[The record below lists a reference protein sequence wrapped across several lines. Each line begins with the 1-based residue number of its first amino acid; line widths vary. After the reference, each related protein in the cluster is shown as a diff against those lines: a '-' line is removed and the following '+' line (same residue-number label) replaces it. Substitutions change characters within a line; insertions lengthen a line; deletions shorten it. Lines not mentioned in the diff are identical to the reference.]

1 MTKKTNLLDLNKA
14 IKDLDGKEIEGSNLG
29 KLVAQML
36 VTATKGDALKYMAW
50 ALKLH
55 NQESLDLDP
64 SDKETLKNFIK
75 EHEQLT
81 ILSKAQILECFN

>member
-1 MTKKTNLLDLNKA
+1 MKKVDLNKA
-14 IKDLDGKEIEGSNLG
+14 IKDLDGIELEGSNLG

-36 VTATKGDALKYMAW
+36 VTSSKGDALKYMAW

-55 NQESLDLDP
+55 AGESLELDP

-75 EHEQLT
+75 DHDQLT
-81 ILSKAQILECFN
+81 ILSKAQMLNCFE

>member
-1 MTKKTNLLDLNKA
+1 MKKINLNKA
-14 IKDLDGKEIEGSNLG
+14 ITDLDGKDIEGSNLG

-36 VTATKGDALKYMAW
+36 ASASKGDALKYMAW

-55 NQESLDLDP
+55 AGEELELDP

-75 EHEQLT
+75 DHDQLT
-81 ILSKAQILECFN
+81 VLSKAQMLQCFE

>member
-1 MTKKTNLLDLNKA
+1 MKTIDLNKS

-36 VTATKGDALKYMAW
+36 VTSSKGDALKFMAW

-55 NQESLDLDP
+55 AGETLELDP
-64 SDKETLKNFIK
+64 SDKETLRNFIK
-75 EHEQLT
+75 DHEQLT
-81 ILSKAQILECFN
+81 ILSKAQMLQCFE

>member
-1 MTKKTNLLDLNKA
+1 MKKINLNKA
-14 IKDLDGKEIEGSNLG
+14 ITDLDGKDIEGSNLG

-36 VTATKGDALKYMAW
+36 ASASRGDALKYMAW

-55 NQESLDLDP
+55 AGEELELDP

-75 EHEQLT
+75 DHEQLT
-81 ILSKAQILECFN
+81 VLSKAQMLQCFE

>member
-1 MTKKTNLLDLNKA
+1 MATKKLDLNKA

-36 VTATKGDALKYMAW
+36 ITATKGDALKYMSW

-55 NQESLDLDP
+55 AGESLDLDP
-64 SDKETLKNFIK
+64 SDKEVLKNFIK
-75 EHEQLT
+75 DHEQLT
-81 ILSKAQILECFN
+81 ILSKAQMLECFN

>member
-1 MTKKTNLLDLNKA
+1 MKKDSTLNLNKA

-36 VTATKGDALKYMAW
+36 VSATKGDALKFMSW

-55 NQESLDLDP
+55 ANEALDLDP

-75 EHEQLT
+75 EHDQLT
-81 ILSKAQILECFN
+81 ILSKAQMLECFA

>member
-1 MTKKTNLLDLNKA
+1 MKKINLNKA
-14 IKDLDGKEIEGSNLG
+14 ITDLDGNAIEGSNLG

-36 VTATKGDALKYMAW
+36 VTSSKGDALKYMAW

-55 NQESLDLDP
+55 AGEELELDP

-75 EHEQLT
+75 DHDQLT
-81 ILSKAQILECFN
+81 VLSKAQMLQCFE

>member
-1 MTKKTNLLDLNKA
+1 MANKKIDLNKA

-36 VTATKGDALKYMAW
+36 ASANKGDALKYMSW

-55 NQESLDLDP
+55 EGKSIELDP
-64 SDKETLKNFIK
+64 SDLETLKNFVK
-75 EHEQLT
+75 DHEQLT
-81 ILSKAQILECFN
+81 NLSKAQILEVF

>member
-1 MTKKTNLLDLNKA
+1 MHLKIDLNKA

-36 VTATKGDALKYMAW
+36 VSASKGDALKYMSW

-55 NQESLDLDP
+55 NGEGLELDP
-64 SDKETLKNFIK
+64 TDKDVLKNFIK
-75 EHEQLT
+75 DHDQLT
-81 ILSKAQILECFN
+81 ILSKAQMLECFS

>member
-1 MTKKTNLLDLNKA
+1 MANKTIDLNKA
-14 IKDLDGKEIEGSNLG
+14 IKDLDDKEIEGSNLG

-36 VTATKGDALKYMAW
+36 VLASKGDALKYMAW

-55 NQESLDLDP
+55 VGETLDLDP
-64 SDKETLKNFIK
+64 SDAETLKNFIK

-81 ILSKAQILECFN
+81 ILSKAQMLECF

>member
-1 MTKKTNLLDLNKA
+1 MKKINLNKA
-14 IKDLDGKEIEGSNLG
+14 IKDLDGNDIEGSNLG

-36 VTATKGDALKYMAW
+36 VTSSKGDALKFMAW

-55 NQESLDLDP
+55 AGETLELDP

-75 EHEQLT
+75 EHDQLT
-81 ILSKAQILECFN
+81 ILSKAQMLACFE